1 MLWKRCIAVLLSTM
15 LAVPSCT
22 TLRNMPLR
30 EINAE
35 TIAQQV
41 QRGDVVRVYLNSGE
55 EKEFKV
61 TSVGA
66 DALMGK
72 NERVPFA
79 DIQSLQK
86 RKVSGGKVA
95 LVVLGVVVTAA
106 LIGLAAMYAWATTPE
121 D

>member
-15 LAVPSCT
+15 LAAPSCT
-22 TLRNMPLR
+22 TLRNVPLR

-41 QRGDVVRVYLNSGE
+41 QRGDVVHVYLNTGE

-66 DALMGK
+66 DALLGK
-72 NERVPFA
+72 NMSVPYA

-86 RKVSGGKVA
+86 PKVSGGKVA
-95 LVVLGVVVTAA
+95 LIAIGVVVTAA
-106 LIGLAAMYAWATTPE
+106 LIGLAGMWASATTPE
-121 D
+121 N